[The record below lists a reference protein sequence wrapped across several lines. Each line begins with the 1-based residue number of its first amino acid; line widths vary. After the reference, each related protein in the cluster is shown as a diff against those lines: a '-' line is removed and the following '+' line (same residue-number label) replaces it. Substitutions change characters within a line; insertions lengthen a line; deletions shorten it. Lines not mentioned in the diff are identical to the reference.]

1 MFHQKGNIMA
11 KRGNSIKLKFM
22 TEQQQFDLQQKNL
35 EELFKEQR
43 KTLKSIGLVKQRKKE
58 SKDLAEQKKKL
69 DDYHQKHKQD
79 ELAKI
84 DKLKTQLKDLKA
96 ELNIGAEEITDEIKE
111 LNRDFN
117 NAKAPYQE
125 KLKVLDRMISEKEFK
140 M

>member
-1 MFHQKGNIMA
+1 MA

-69 DDYHQKHKQD
+69 DAYHQKHKQD

-84 DKLKTQLKDLKA
+84 DKLKKQLKDLKA